1 MSVSDNLP
9 ELQENFAVVLVSAVA
24 SEGQDSTPLS
34 GASIDPLTAVSN
46 ISIVENDLPNG
57 LLQFS
62 ATGRILEDEEQIIP
76 VLEFQPEV
84 KSYQLPL

>member
-1 MSVSDNLP
+1 M
-9 ELQENFAVVLVSAVA
+9 VLVSAVA

-34 GASIDPLTAVSN
+34 GASVDALTAVSN

-84 KSYQLPL
+84 KSNQLPL

>member
-34 GASIDPLTAVSN
+34 GASVDPLTAVSN
-46 ISIVENDLPNG
+46 ISLVENDLPNG

-84 KSYQLPL
+84 KSNQLPL

>member
-1 MSVSDNLP
+1 M
-9 ELQENFAVVLVSAVA
+9 VLVSAVA

-84 KSYQLPL
+84 KSNQLPL